1 MYAYLEVTSI
11 SGSGYIYHGEMMG
24 KCLFPS
30 HNTFDVAVFMRK
42 ALNSYFPC
50 LTAQFVAQYRVLTV
64 LMTLKQV

>member
-1 MYAYLEVTSI
+1 
-11 SGSGYIYHGEMMG
+11 MMG

-50 LTAQFVAQYRVLTV
+50 LTAQFVAQIQSADSTDDFEAGLNT
-64 LMTLKQV
+64 KFF